1 MRPKQSLNKAGKGIR
16 IRIEQCNLSTNQE
29 LDDFLIDYIKKTYK
43 EYTSVKY
50 KKENTLPLRYS
61 TVKLQSGNALI
72 NLSIKVSGLKNK
84 EGQLRYVD
92 FNIVEN
98 IE

>member
-1 MRPKQSLNKAGKGIR
+1 MPPKQTLNKAGKGIR

-29 LDDFLIDYIKKTYK
+29 VDDFLIDYIKKTYK
-43 EYTSVKY
+43 EYASVKY
-50 KKENTLPLRYS
+50 KKANYLPLRYS
-61 TVKLQSGNALI
+61 TVKLQSGNAVT

-84 EGQLRYVD
+84 EGQLKYVD
-92 FNIVEN
+92 FNFVEN